1 MILQNKCQLC
11 PFSASNPA
19 VPPHCMQSKSQHTPV
34 SYDAYLI
41 WKHTHTIKYFL
52 SKSLMSSY
60 TGQLDLHW
68 LHQLLLQS
76 SLPSSCCVCL
86 LQEKLIFYAHI
97 VDSRSFLKS
106 LLKCPLL
113 NEVYIWFLSNIQG
126 VNPYFFEDFAG
137 NRNGVR
143 VARSFNETGVIIFL
157 KPENCNTLKENYRL
171 TSCMK
176 IDIKNS
182 KTVFHSKFQLWVK
195 NMHNV
200 KFISRMPR
208 MVQHKNSY

>member
-1 MILQNKCQLC
+1 M
-11 PFSASNPA
+11 
-19 VPPHCMQSKSQHTPV
+19 
-34 SYDAYLI
+34 SYDAYLT

-76 SLPSSCCVCL
+76 RLPSRCCVCL

-97 VDSRSFLKS
+97 VDSQSFFKS

-113 NEVYIWFLSNIQG
+113 NEVYTWFLSNIQG

-137 NRNGVR
+137 NQNGVR
-143 VARSFNETGVIIFL
+143 LARSFNETGVIIFL
-157 KPENCNTLKENYRL
+157 KPENCDTLKENYRL

-176 IDIKNS
+176 IDIKIS